1 MAETGLSRKGLQSD
15 SQERAQL
22 AKALKAEVLI
32 VGDIRKFNQ
41 ERVKANAGRLIRQ
54 GGSGYQG
61 ATASY
66 VGGMQLMG
74 SLYVV
79 SIQLDMQFFGTSGT
93 EIDNPKIAARKQHQI
108 GGVRIAPFEA
118 VVTEQGTELQFGQ
131 SPGLKRKLRPTVA
144 PAQLNQI
151 EFGSAEYDKTLFGM
165 ATNEVL
171 HKVVL
176 ALRENIGP
184 ALPGSDVALQPGQ
197 PSPQA
202 TMVQGAIVYVDSE
215 DPENTY
221 INIGSAKGVAVD
233 QQLRVYTTESL
244 IDPDTG
250 DVLGVIPKPV
260 GVVKVVEVQSDRL
273 SRVQIIEGFG
283 EIKKGD
289 RVKQEKPTPSDSG
302 SE

>member
-1 MAETGLSRKGLQSD
+1 MDSERRVYRILNRKLEQSEVYEPISQDELLDAMAETGLSRKGLQSD

-131 SPGLKRKLRPTVA
+131 SPGLKRKPRPTVA
-144 PAQLNQI
+144 PAQLNQT

-176 ALRENIGP
+176 ALR
-184 ALPGSDVALQPGQ
+184 
-197 PSPQA
+197 
-202 TMVQGAIVYVDSE
+202 
-215 DPENTY
+215 
-221 INIGSAKGVAVD
+221 
-233 QQLRVYTTESL
+233 
-244 IDPDTG
+244 
-250 DVLGVIPKPV
+250 
-260 GVVKVVEVQSDRL
+260 
-273 SRVQIIEGFG
+273 
-283 EIKKGD
+283 
-289 RVKQEKPTPSDSG
+289 
-302 SE
+302 